1 MLRRI
6 AMLLAGLA
14 VIALTVVFGM
24 NRFSLTVIPEGE
36 EHILLEYGEDY
47 ADPGVQLCFRGT
59 LFCREGIAPKNAAV
73 TVAGAV
79 EEDTLGQYTLR
90 YRGEYLWFRSEAER
104 NVSVID
110 TQSPVIT
117 LIEDPEEIPLPY
129 QEAGFYAWDNHDG
142 DITDKVIRREYMG
155 KITYAVT
162 DSSGN
167 PAYAERSVPFHDPV
181 PPEILLEGGAE
192 YTVPTGIPY
201 REAGFRA
208 IDNVDG
214 ELTDLVTVE
223 GTVDWLRPGIY
234 PVSYNVTDSYG
245 NTTQIIRR
253 VEVAA
258 AQRPQTHWPDGKTIY
273 LTFDD
278 GPGPY
283 TERLLDI
290 LDAYGVKATFFVVN
304 SEHAHLMK
312 EITDRGHSIGI
323 HSVTHDYEAVY
334 ASAEA
339 YFEDL
344 FAMQQ
349 IIYENTGV
357 MTHLMRFPGG
367 SSNMVSRN
375 TCRGIMTF
383 LTEAVQN
390 AGFRYFDWNVDA
402 DDAGKAYRK
411 KTVLDN
417 VVKGIAETDVALV
430 LQHDVYDYSVDAVA
444 DIIRWGLDNGYTFE
458 TLEFSSPN
466 FPHPLNN

>member
-1 MLRRI
+1 MIDYIVPLLILIVCCIALRRKEN
-6 AMLLAGLA
+6 AY
-14 VIALTVVFGM
+14 
-24 NRFSLTVIPEGE
+24 SL
-36 EHILLEYGEDY
+36 
-47 ADPGVQLCFRGT
+47 
-59 LFCREGIAPKNAAV
+59 
-73 TVAGAV
+73 
-79 EEDTLGQYTLR
+79 
-90 YRGEYLWFRSEAER
+90 
-104 NVSVID
+104 
-110 TQSPVIT
+110 
-117 LIEDPEEIPLPY
+117 
-129 QEAGFYAWDNHDG
+129 
-142 DITDKVIRREYMG
+142 
-155 KITYAVT
+155 
-162 DSSGN
+162 
-167 PAYAERSVPFHDPV
+167 
-181 PPEILLEGGAE
+181 LLEGGAE

-234 PVSYNVTDSYG
+234 PVSYSVTDSYG

-323 HSVTHDYEAVY
+323 HSVTHDYGAVY

-357 MTHLMRFPGG
+357 ALSRRQFQYGEPEYLPGHHDFPDG
-367 SSNMVSRN
+367 SGAECGLPVFRLECG
-375 TCRGIMTF
+375 CR
-383 LTEAVQN
+383 
-390 AGFRYFDWNVDA
+390 
-402 DDAGKAYRK
+402 
-411 KTVLDN
+411 
-417 VVKGIAETDVALV
+417 
-430 LQHDVYDYSVDAVA
+430 
-444 DIIRWGLDNGYTFE
+444 
-458 TLEFSSPN
+458 
-466 FPHPLNN
+466 